1 MNLFSKIRNSG
12 LPYFITSALL
22 VLVVALGVVL
32 THQTGSMLTSLIQN
46 RMLDISK
53 TAADMLDGD
62 TLSKLTKDDSES
74 EGYRQSMRTLTYF
87 QDNIELKYIYCI
99 RETQD
104 GRFVFSI
111 DPTVKDPG
119 VFGEPVVKTEAL
131 VKAAGGV
138 SAVDTKPYNDSWG
151 SFYSAYS
158 PVFTSKGEVGGI
170 VAVDFSADWYD
181 RQVMSL
187 RITVVFFGAVSLL
200 IGGISAVMLT
210 RRNRR
215 RYRILYGQLNQ
226 LAVRVDELMQEV
238 ENVGEISPNERKPL
252 AETAV
257 PKNGEEIDALGAKIL
272 SMQNALREHIELAHR
287 QAYLD
292 SMTGVGNKTAYLNAL
307 KLMEDPIREK
317 KIEFAVAIFDMNG
330 LKSINDSHGHEC
342 GDAAIIDA
350 AGLLKKLFGTENLYR
365 IGGDEFIAVL
375 KLSDEILL
383 QELFRDFDTELE
395 ALNQTERPYGVPLSI
410 SKGFAVFDAESDPD
424 YNTVFRRAD
433 MAMYADKKAYYTTH
447 RDRRRKYPFETEES

>member
-87 QDNIELKYIYCI
+87 QDNIDLKYIYCI

-158 PVFTSKGEVGGI
+158 PADLPVLHPLVPAASPHAGIRAVQRAGHEPLEPGAHRHVGERHQRRDRAGGRTAGGRGADPPGPR
-170 VAVDFSADWYD
+170 VPQAEEARSGKAMSA
-181 RQVMSL
+181 L
-187 RITVVFFGAVSLL
+187 EF
-200 IGGISAVMLT
+200 
-210 RRNRR
+210 
-215 RYRILYGQLNQ
+215 
-226 LAVRVDELMQEV
+226 RVDDDSDGTRADRFL
-238 ENVGEISPNERKPL
+238 
-252 AETAV
+252 
-257 PKNGEEIDALGAKIL
+257 
-272 SMQNALREHIELAHR
+272 QNALREHIELAHR

>member
-87 QDNIELKYIYCI
+87 QDNIDLKYIYCI

-138 SAVDTKPYNDSWG
+138 SAVDTEPYNDSWG

-252 AETAV
+252 ADQISEYF
-257 PKNGEEIDALGAKIL
+257 
-272 SMQNALREHIELAHR
+272 IELAHR

-395 ALNQTERPYGVPLSI
+395 TLNQT
-410 SKGFAVFDAESDPD
+410 KGRMAFRFLFPRALPFL
-424 YNTVFRRAD
+424 TRRATPITIRCSD
-433 MAMYADKKAYYTTH
+433 ALIWRCMPTKKLTTP
-447 RDRRRKYPFETEES
+447 RTETAAENIPLKLRKAE

>member
-1 MNLFSKIRNSG
+1 M
-12 LPYFITSALL
+12 
-22 VLVVALGVVL
+22 
-32 THQTGSMLTSLIQN
+32 
-46 RMLDISK
+46 
-53 TAADMLDGD
+53 
-62 TLSKLTKDDSES
+62 
-74 EGYRQSMRTLTYF
+74 
-87 QDNIELKYIYCI
+87 
-99 RETQD
+99 
-104 GRFVFSI
+104 
-111 DPTVKDPG
+111 
-119 VFGEPVVKTEAL
+119 
-131 VKAAGGV
+131 
-138 SAVDTKPYNDSWG
+138 DTKPYNDSWG

>member
-87 QDNIELKYIYCI
+87 QDNIDLKYIYCI

-238 ENVGEISPNERKPL
+238 GNVGEISPNERKPL
-252 AETAV
+252 AETAE
-257 PKNGEEIDALGAKIL
+257 PKNGDALGAKIL

>member
-87 QDNIELKYIYCI
+87 QDNIDLKYIYCI

-257 PKNGEEIDALGAKIL
+257 PKNGEEIDALGAKT
-272 SMQNALREHIELAHR
+272 
-287 QAYLD
+287 YLD

-447 RDRRRKYPFETEES
+447 RDRRRK